1 MDYYTW
7 LYGKSIKKQ
16 EPKDVLVNDED
27 CIERQS
33 VDNFYSWIFD
43 GHDKPVNETL
53 AEHREHCEAEQGNCP
68 FEKKIN
74 KQNESEEV
82 VSVNPSDGN
91 PKFKRLNQIID
102 RINKWGASKS
112 EEDAV
117 EKLNG
122 YLRDNSF
129 SLKAVE
135 AHKLFAFDRTPYYV
149 VKAELQP
156 NPDIKQRKWTWR
168 GSPEEVYME
177 DVSRAFG
184 DAGYKCK
191 THGLSLL
198 VSMPSDKLLKHN
210 VDLNVPKTADE
221 KRTEGLAK
229 KEWSLSEKSK
239 KDIATLQQ
247 FARESEL
254 SKVHLNAKINDFG
267 GGKIPVWKALIR
279 AHEEGWAI
287 GEMQMSEVLFNENN
301 PSEYLLVPKE
311 TTTYARALG
320 MNSHGKIPRYILK
333 ATKGEQA

>member
-7 LYGKSIKKQ
+7 LYGNSIKKQ
-16 EPKDVLVNDED
+16 EPKDVLVDDED

-43 GHDKPVNETL
+43 AHDKPVNETI
-53 AEHREHCEAEQGNCP
+53 AEHREHCEAEPGNCP

-74 KQNESEEV
+74 KQNENEEV
-82 VSVNPSDGN
+82 VSVNPSDDS

-135 AHKLFAFDRTPYYV
+135 AHKLFAFDRTPYYI
-149 VKAELQP
+149 VKAVMEGDFGYDP
-156 NPDIKQRKWTWR
+156 KTGTWKSPD
-168 GSPEEVYME
+168 EEYMAE
-177 DVSRAFG
+177 VSRTVG
-184 DAGYKCK
+184 KDGYKCRIQ
-191 THGLSLL
+191 GQSLL
-198 VSMPSDKLLKHN
+198 VTMPSDKLLKHN

-221 KRTEGLAK
+221 KRTEGLPK
-229 KEWSLSEKSK
+229 KEWSPSEKSK

-279 AHEEGWAI
+279 AHEEGWSI

-333 ATKGEQA
+333 ATKGEQT